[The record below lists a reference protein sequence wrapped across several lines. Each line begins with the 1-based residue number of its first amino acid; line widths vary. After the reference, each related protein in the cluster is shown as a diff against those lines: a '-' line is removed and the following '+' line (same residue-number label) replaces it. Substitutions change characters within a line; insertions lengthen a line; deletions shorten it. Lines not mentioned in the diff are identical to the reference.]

1 MQDAQIVVI
10 GAGAAGMMA
19 AAAAG
24 ARARRVL
31 LLEHTDAIGAKILIS
46 GGGRCNFTNLH
57 VAPDRF
63 LSQNPHFAKSAL
75 ARFTQHDFIDLVRR
89 HGVAFY
95 EKTLGQ
101 LFCEGTGAAR
111 SIVAMLVKEC
121 CLAGVEIRTGVTVA
135 AISKADRFR
144 LETSQGDI
152 VCDRLIIAT
161 GGLSVPKIGAT
172 DFAHRVAL
180 RFGLPVVGV
189 RPGLVPLT
197 FGSADL
203 SMMQPL
209 AGVSLDAAA
218 RADGPAFREA
228 LLFTHRGLS
237 GPTILQISSY
247 WRAGEAISI
256 DLLPGRDGAAWLM
269 ARKRARPKA
278 RMAAILDEALPQRFA
293 ATLARRW
300 FDERPMADWR
310 DQELVAAAQRLGS
323 WRVAPTGTQGYAKAE
338 VTCGGVDT
346 RALSSRT
353 MEAPSAPGLYFV
365 GEAVDV
371 TGWLGGYNF
380 QWAWSSGWA
389 AGQAAAGSLM

>member
-1 MQDAQIVVI
+1 
-10 GAGAAGMMA
+10 
-19 AAAAG
+19 
-24 ARARRVL
+24 
-31 LLEHTDAIGAKILIS
+31 
-46 GGGRCNFTNLH
+46 
-57 VAPDRF
+57 
-63 LSQNPHFAKSAL
+63 
-75 ARFTQHDFIDLVRR
+75 
-89 HGVAFY
+89 
-95 EKTLGQ
+95 
-101 LFCEGTGAAR
+101 
-111 SIVAMLVKEC
+111 MLVKEC
-121 CLAGVEIRTGVTVA
+121 CLAGVEIRTGVTVG